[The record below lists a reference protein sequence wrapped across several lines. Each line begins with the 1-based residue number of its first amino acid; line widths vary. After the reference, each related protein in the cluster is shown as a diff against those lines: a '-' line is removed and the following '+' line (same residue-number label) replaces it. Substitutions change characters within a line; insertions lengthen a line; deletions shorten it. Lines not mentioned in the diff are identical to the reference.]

1 MNCVITT
8 CTIETTN
15 WYFKT
20 LDFKRRDFWKNT
32 GKLYGKKSTGQKIR
46 DKKGKTNNLK
56 KCRRRREH
64 PYQHCCTT
72 KKKYREKNGKIVRK
86 KKYGE
91 KSAEK
96 KVRNKKLRENSTGK
110 KSTGK
115 KIVKSH
121 VTSGQGLF
129 RLLLVKHAHGIT
141 SGSSSLFLL
150 KCDLSCPH
158 ILLFFAHSSHSS
170 HTSHT
175 SPNTYNTGCT
185 TFKCKY
191 VWN

>member
-1 MNCVITT
+1 MGKKVRDKKYGIKKEKQIIWKSADVVENTP
-8 CTIETTN
+8 TN
-15 WYFKT
+15 IVV
-20 LDFKRRDFWKNT
+20 LLRKNT
-32 GKLYGKKSTGQKIR
+32 GK
-46 DKKGKTNNLK
+46 KT
-56 KCRRRREH
+56 
-64 PYQHCCTT
+64 
-72 KKKYREKNGKIVRK
+72 GKIVRK

-175 SPNTYNTGCT
+175 SPNTYDTGCT